1 MLYTLCIAPKSKLPG
16 AGKEI
21 PNQNVREPCNVV
33 LNLGKLRLL
42 LKACTIMDYIKPL
55 PSFLVNRY
63 HGWRATQF
71 QENKAW
77 FARLVDEGQHPRT
90 MVISCCDSR
99 MHVTSVYGAET
110 GEFFIH
116 RNIANLVPKFAPDG
130 DYHGTSAAVEYAVT
144 SLGVTNIM
152 VIGHSHCGGV
162 NSCHDMC
169 SGDAPELEESSSFVG
184 RWMEILR
191 LGYDR
196 VAAKGGSKECQIS
209 ALEREGIM
217 VSLENLMTFP
227 FIQER
232 VTTENL
238 ALHGLWMDIRD
249 GGLEAYNPKNG
260 TFEQV

>member
-1 MLYTLCIAPKSKLPG
+1 M
-16 AGKEI
+16 
-21 PNQNVREPCNVV
+21 NH
-33 LNLGKLRLL
+33 
-42 LKACTIMDYIKPL
+42 IKPL
-55 PSFLVNRY
+55 PSFLVTRY

-77 FARLVDEGQHPRT
+77 YAKLADDGQNPRT

-99 MHVTSVYGAET
+99 VHITSMFGAET

-116 RNIANLVPKFAPDG
+116 RNIANLVPEFAPDG
-130 DYHGTSAAVEYAVT
+130 DRHGTSAAVEYAVK

-152 VIGHSHCGGV
+152 VIGHSHCGGI
-162 NSCHDMC
+162 NACHDMC
-169 SGDAPELEESSSFVG
+169 SGNAPELEKSSSFVG

-191 LGYDR
+191 EGYNR
-196 VAAKGGSKECQIS
+196 VAAKGGSRAEQIS
-209 ALEREGIM
+209 ALERECVL

-227 FIQER
+227 NIREH
-232 VTTENL
+232 VKAENL

-249 GGLEAYNPKNG
+249 GGLEAYNPASG